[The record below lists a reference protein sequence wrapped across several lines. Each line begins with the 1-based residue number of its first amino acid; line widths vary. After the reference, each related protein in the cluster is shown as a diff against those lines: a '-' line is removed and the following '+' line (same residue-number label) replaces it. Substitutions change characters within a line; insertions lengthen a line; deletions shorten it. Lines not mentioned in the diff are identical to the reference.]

1 MPRLKQDHPK
11 QIPNL
16 MLNFRVMTSHIPNQ
30 LPYVTSQLNET
41 LSSGKLLQKNLK
53 ICLKLLLK
61 HSL

>member
-41 LSSGKLLQKNLK
+41 LSSGKLLQKKN
-53 ICLKLLLK
+53 
-61 HSL
+61 